1 MKRAIVKF
9 PPGTVKILRRLDELM
24 GKFEAFVL
32 SAGILLLAVNMIANV
47 LGRAVFHHSFYFAE
61 EVGSILMVLI
71 TFIGIGYAARQ
82 GRHIRMSAIID
93 QLSRPAQKAIRL
105 VVTFTTGLA
114 MFLLAYYSV
123 GYIAVVARLGS
134 VTPALQIP
142 VWLIYLWIPVGFIVT
157 GIQYLLAFV
166 QNLRKPE
173 IYLSFT
179 KEDRYEKPEPGEE
192 PI

>member
-9 PPGTVKILRRLDELM
+9 PPGIVTFLRRLDELM

-32 SAGILLLAVNMIANV
+32 SAGILLLAINMVANV
-47 LGRAVFHHSFYFAE
+47 LGRVFFHHSFYFAE
-61 EVGSILMVLI
+61 EVGSILMILI

-105 VVTFTTGLA
+105 FVTLTTGLT
-114 MFLLAYYSV
+114 MFLLAYYAV

-142 VWLIYLWIPVGFIVT
+142 VWLIYLWIPVGFTVT
-157 GIQYLLAFV
+157 GIQYLLAFI

-173 IYLSFT
+173 VYLSFT